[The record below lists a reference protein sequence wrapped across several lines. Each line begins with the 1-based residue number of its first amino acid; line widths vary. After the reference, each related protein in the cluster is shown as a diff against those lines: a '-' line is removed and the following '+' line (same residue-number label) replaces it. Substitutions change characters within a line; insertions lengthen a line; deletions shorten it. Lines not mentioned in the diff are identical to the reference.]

1 MNLNNE
7 FDYIAKSGAKVSII
21 ICISNTYFKIYDN
34 AILSALNTTF

>member
-21 ICISNTYFKIYDN
+21 IYNSNTSFEIYDID
-34 AILSALNTTF
+34 ILSA

>member
-21 ICISNTYFKIYDN
+21 IYNSNTYFEIYDN
-34 AILSALNTTF
+34 DILSA

>member
-21 ICISNTYFKIYDN
+21 IHNSNTIFQIYDN
-34 AILSALNTTF
+34 DILSA